1 MVAREELLTAAQFEA
16 NVHGLLPIATQQAS
30 HLAQTAQSVASA
42 PPTDELPAAPGAPP
56 VALVPPWSL
65 PLQAAGLN
73 AATMPKI
80 TIDQ

>member
-1 MVAREELLTAAQFEA
+1 MVARDELLTAAQFAA

-30 HLAQTAQSVASA
+30 HLAQTAQVASA

-56 VALVPPWSL
+56 VALAPPWSL
-65 PLQAAGLN
+65 PLQAGELN
-73 AATMPKI
+73 AATMPKM